1 MALRIEVYERDPA
14 RVKLEGRHTKFQ
26 ADIIGPGFDHHGIAS
41 TAPEALINAAVH
53 WLKHGKKDTTY
64 DPR

>member
-1 MALRIEVYERDPA
+1 M
-14 RVKLEGRHTKFQ
+14 KGRHTKFQ